1 MSDFPVRVDKDDA
14 TPMWIQLRD
23 QIVDLIS
30 SGALEPEQKLPTVRD
45 LAAQLSVSTNTVNQ
59 TYRYLRGTGYLES
72 RQGSGVRV
80 RKRTDFV
87 KDEDFAKVAALVAEF
102 VAKCGELGIPAE
114 DVPNTVSYYV
124 AGRNLFPKEEDGDKY
139 AQRFLDKFS
148 S

>member
-23 QIVDLIS
+23 QIIDLIS

-45 LAAQLSVSTNTVNQ
+45 LAAQLSVST
-59 TYRYLRGTGYLES
+59 
-72 RQGSGVRV
+72 
-80 RKRTDFV
+80 
-87 KDEDFAKVAALVAEF
+87 
-102 VAKCGELGIPAE
+102 
-114 DVPNTVSYYV
+114 NTVSYYV